1 MAHIPSSIFSGLG
14 FFSQAPSPVVFTS
27 PPLVQSHPSVMPIPL
42 NHENHSPPK
51 SFSLPYAILSAS
63 KIQINRINSNGKPI
77 DDPISL
83 PASVS
88 DIRPIDFKYN
98 FKLELETISQIDEE
112 RKKEEMDR
120 LEEEKKRRE
129 KALQA
134 QAEAW
139 KALQEKRNR
148 TRGNTPPKLEKYQD
162 PSTLVDLNFDFDE
175 MQQSPPSTHRSARS
189 STQNISTSSLSP
201 NSSTTNKTT
210 GFIDS
215 RSTTQPPKDGFQL
228 RGSITGRTPEQQ
240 YAFLANP
247 KNEKLFLKLIDI
259 GLNSEVV
266 KIAIEL
272 FGPDN
277 ENKVIDFTADFQR
290 LQEFPDKFPFT
301 RIKQA
306 LVLYDGDYDKALA
319 FLKEWDK
326 LSKIGIQ
333 DAQILETLSM
343 FNNNIMTTSQFLQ
356 SFKTLKDF
364 QLEGVGDVKI
374 KEALVMSNSDI
385 QKAVQYI
392 LDHTGE

>member
-14 FFSQAPSPVVFTS
+14 FFSQVPSPVTFTS
-27 PPLVQSHPSVMPIPL
+27 PPLVHSNPSVMPIPL

-63 KIQINRINSNGKPI
+63 KIQINRINSSGKPI

-88 DIRPIDFKYN
+88 DIRPIEFKYN

-112 RKKEEMDR
+112 RKREDMLR

-162 PSTLVDLNFDFDE
+162 PSTLVDLNFDIDE
-175 MQQSPPSTHRSARS
+175 MQQSPPSTHRS
-189 STQNISTSSLSP
+189 STQNISTSSSTSVSS
-201 NSSTTNKTT
+201 NSSITNKTT
-210 GFIDS
+210 GFVDS

-228 RGSITGRTPEQQ
+228 RGSMNRTPEQQ

-247 KNEKLFLKLIDI
+247 KSEKLFLKLIDI

-277 ENKVIDFTADFQR
+277 EFKVIEFTADFQR

-306 LVLYDGDYDKALA
+306 LVLYDGDFDKAWA

-333 DAQILETLSM
+333 DEQILDTLSM
-343 FNNNIMTTSQFLQ
+343 FNNNIITTSQFLQ

-374 KEALVMSNSDI
+374 KEALVMSNNDI

-392 LDHTGE
+392 LDHPGD